1 MCTVVVCEPESS
13 QTKQLKTN
21 SLPVSRQR
29 DGLSRH
35 WMPVSAT
42 DLQMW
47 PLRNSSLCSCFNANN
62 CPINYIYVY
71 KKTYHFFFTFTFFLP
86 LHPLRTIS
94 KNGGF
99 CFLNLFSLTGA
110 GVVHSGEQMREFGP
124 LGRSNVLAHV
134 DDAVHGEVRV
144 GLHQATTQEDNYY
157 SNFQLKPKC

>member
-1 MCTVVVCEPESS
+1 M
-13 QTKQLKTN
+13 
-21 SLPVSRQR
+21 
-29 DGLSRH
+29 
-35 WMPVSAT
+35 
-42 DLQMW
+42 
-47 PLRNSSLCSCFNANN
+47 
-62 CPINYIYVY
+62 YI